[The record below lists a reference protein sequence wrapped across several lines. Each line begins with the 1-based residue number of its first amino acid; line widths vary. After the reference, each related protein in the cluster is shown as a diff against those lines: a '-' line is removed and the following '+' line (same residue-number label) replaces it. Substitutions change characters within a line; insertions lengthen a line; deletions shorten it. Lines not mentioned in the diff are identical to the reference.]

1 MHKNDDE
8 ILNNNIENL
17 NDNIYDQIK
26 VHKKKYF
33 LYLIISLI
41 SLVII
46 ILIIVLILA
55 LKDSSKSSS
64 SSSSSSQG
72 HEEEEEE
79 ENIKDKVEN
88 LPDYGYKETFYSGY
102 LNVSE
107 KKFYH
112 YIYIKAEND
121 SENKPLVLWLSAG
134 PGCSAL
140 TGWGM
145 EHGPYIIKEGEQIFT
160 KNEYSW
166 NKEANMIYL
175 ENPGE
180 VGFSII
186 NSTDSDDFEFDDSI
200 SAEENFYAIKH
211 FFKKFPKLR
220 NNSFYISGESYG
232 GIYVPTL
239 AKLIVEKNSKCNN
252 ESEKINLK
260 GIIIGNGVVK
270 PEADT
275 SDSTYLDFMFFHH
288 LISYEQRKRYLEI
301 CVGNNKN
308 DNECNELKK
317 ELFDLISNLNQ
328 YDILRKCEISSTQS
342 NLKNNKFYFNYAP
355 WAFNKLK
362 TSKNEGPPCIDV
374 SALEKYLNND
384 TIKEK
389 LHVKLKEFNTC
400 NMTVLEK
407 YNQSEEGS
415 FDSINYLLK
424 NSNISI
430 LIYSGDTDL
439 VVPFNGNQLW
449 IKNLNLTINEK
460 WKSWKIGDDYI
471 AGYKV
476 IYDKLTFITIR
487 GVGHLVPKWKPEEA
501 FYIFSQFIN
510 ENSSKIIE

>member
-186 NSTDSDDFEFDDSI
+186 NSTDSDDFEFDDSK
-200 SAEENFYAIKH
+200 SAEENFFAIKH
-211 FFKKFPKLR
+211 FFR
-220 NNSFYISGESYG
+220 NFQN
-232 GIYVPTL
+232 
-239 AKLIVEKNSKCNN
+239 
-252 ESEKINLK
+252 
-260 GIIIGNGVVK
+260 
-270 PEADT
+270 
-275 SDSTYLDFMFFHH
+275 
-288 LISYEQRKRYLEI
+288 
-301 CVGNNKN
+301 
-308 DNECNELKK
+308 
-317 ELFDLISNLNQ
+317 
-328 YDILRKCEISSTQS
+328 
-342 NLKNNKFYFNYAP
+342 
-355 WAFNKLK
+355 
-362 TSKNEGPPCIDV
+362 
-374 SALEKYLNND
+374 
-384 TIKEK
+384 
-389 LHVKLKEFNTC
+389 
-400 NMTVLEK
+400 
-407 YNQSEEGS
+407 
-415 FDSINYLLK
+415 
-424 NSNISI
+424 
-430 LIYSGDTDL
+430 
-439 VVPFNGNQLW
+439 
-449 IKNLNLTINEK
+449 
-460 WKSWKIGDDYI
+460 
-471 AGYKV
+471 
-476 IYDKLTFITIR
+476 
-487 GVGHLVPKWKPEEA
+487 
-501 FYIFSQFIN
+501 
-510 ENSSKIIE
+510 